1 MKSVFISCFILLS
14 FIFLH
19 PSGLIFAQE
28 ERNLTEN
35 QKEEKKRQ
43 LLLREMQRLIETA
56 RMAGF
61 SEEEIRNIKL
71 QRNGKVYH
79 VWSFVEEEKQR
90 YSQQQTIPQQPKK
103 YLTVQD
109 ITEELIEE
117 ESESLS
123 TIRQELFFSGEE
135 EK

>member
-61 SEEEIRNIKL
+61 SEEEIRKIKL
-71 QRNGKVYH
+71 QRNGKVYD

-90 YSQQQTIPQQPKK
+90 YSQQQTISQQPKK

-109 ITEELIEE
+109 ITEELIEG